1 MGANKLKTYTTS
13 YCHFFRQQTKLC
25 IGFRRRRRSKERQS
39 SVAEL
44 LSSLVS
50 YHSSGQIDRQ
60 TAGMAPGR
68 CRCLVADVWSPA
80 QKKKIVC
87 SALFFKNLNSNKPNT
102 PRSFWET
109 NFHYSPHRC
118 LLQIATSNGH
128 VWSGEIWRELYS
140 NILLFTV
147 DFLCWKEISEEIF
160 SKISQIGEICIHW
173 YRWPKGPPRAQH
185 AKHGPPTI
193 GPTADR
199 HVGPCRPWLAS
210 AEHAH

>member
-1 MGANKLKTYTTS
+1 MGANKLKPYTTS
-13 YCHFFRQQTKLC
+13 YCHFFRQQTKAMHWLQKKKKIKGEAEFTC
-25 IGFRRRRRSKERQS
+25 RVAFVSRIISFQWTNRSANCRYGARTT
-39 SVAEL
+39 SV
-44 LSSLVS
+44 SRS
-50 YHSSGQIDRQ
+50 
-60 TAGMAPGR
+60 R
-68 CRCLVADVWSPA
+68 CVVTGSK
-80 QKKKIVC
+80 KKKIVC

-160 SKISQIGEICIHW
+160 FKNFPNRRNLHSL
-173 YRWPKGPPRAQH
+173 
-185 AKHGPPTI
+185 
-193 GPTADR
+193 
-199 HVGPCRPWLAS
+199 V
-210 AEHAH
+210 